1 MTRKRYN
8 VRLRLAATAIA
19 AVLSLSGCTF
29 QEMDRMSRK
38 AQASGDIAR
47 EHVSEQMRSS
57 QGALVWTDKPWVNLK
72 PVPTVSRGTRQENFP
87 DCQITLARDGLT
99 LPEIGERITALC
111 GVRVIFSPD
120 ALAVGQSSGT
130 TRALNG
136 PLPTPDNNGRIPLD
150 QLGGAVDTAGVTA
163 TPLVLSG
170 LRWQGKLSGLLDM
183 IAARTGLTPRMDNG
197 AILFSLLET
206 RAFQFTFLNTNITS
220 NASVTSGSTS
230 SMGTSG
236 GTTNSSVSGD
246 SSSSQQ
252 TTVDQSRNVYDDMK
266 KTLETMLTPQKGRFW
281 LSASTGTLTVTD
293 DGDVVPTLEKLG
305 FLPEQIRL
313 IKRILR
319 LAEGLIILSGP
330 TGAGKST
337 TLRACSDLYLERTR
351 YKKRLLTVED
361 PPEGRIRGA
370 IQTPI
375 LCDKADE
382 AEVRRAWERALSSA
396 LRLDP
401 DAILPGELRDL
412 ISILAGIF
420 AAQTGHLVLTTLHA
434 NSAFSIPERMIT
446 MGANAGLV
454 ADAQLL
460 IGLIS
465 QRLVQVLCPEC
476 RVPWSVKKDQ
486 LTPEEREYL
495 EKYCSVEGICRPEHL
510 HFRNE
515 AGCPA
520 CRKAVVIGGKQ
531 VATVGQGVAGR
542 SVVAEVVRP
551 DTMLFRLLIQE
562 GKEAAKAYW
571 LSELGGITRRIHLL
585 HKLNAGLV
593 DPLDADLIV
602 PLDEDEVTLSVSDQ
616 VTSSSDID
624 TALIERL
631 ALVIAASVREGL
643 KQGVEDAIKAGITAG
658 MAALKEVA

>member
-1 MTRKRYN
+1 MSEHNDAVLLYHNPETTAHELLVDSQRRTDVVVQQRVMSLMEENPGVTMRLVTRSELLRCSEMARQLSEQGEKG
-8 VRLRLAATAIA
+8 LRLEDIKKEVSSRQGDILNYFMVAKEIGASDIHGTTLPGLTRIEMRVHGELETISELAEEDGNAQAATIILSMCDVTEPQFYAGRKQDGRVA
-19 AVLSLSGCTF
+19 AKFL
-29 QEMDRMSRK
+29 RK
-38 AQASGDIAR
+38 VGLFGAR
-47 EHVSEQMRSS
+47 YSH
-57 QGALVWTDKPWVNLK
+57 T
-72 PVPTVSRGTRQENFP
+72 PT
-87 DCQITLARDGLT
+87 ADGLHF
-99 LPEIGERITALC
+99 
-111 GVRVIFSPD
+111 VMRVIP
-120 ALAVGQSSGT
+120 
-130 TRALNG
+130 
-136 PLPTPDNNGRIPLD
+136 
-150 QLGGAVDTAGVTA
+150 
-163 TPLVLSG
+163 
-170 LRWQGKLSGLLDM
+170 
-183 IAARTGLTPRMDNG
+183 
-197 AILFSLLET
+197 
-206 RAFQFTFLNTNITS
+206 
-220 NASVTSGSTS
+220 
-230 SMGTSG
+230 
-236 GTTNSSVSGD
+236 
-246 SSSSQQ
+246 
-252 TTVDQSRNVYDDMK
+252 
-266 KTLETMLTPQKGRFW
+266 
-281 LSASTGTLTVTD
+281 D

-319 LAEGLIILSGP
+319 LPEGLIILSGP

-337 TLRACSDLYLERTR
+337 TLRACSDLYLKRTR

-465 QRLVQVLCPEC
+465 QRLVQVLCPHC

-495 EKYCSVEGICRPEHL
+495 EKYCSEEGICRPENL

-515 AGCPA
+515 SGCPA

-602 PLDEDEVTLSVSDQ
+602 PLDEDEVTLSVSDP
-616 VTSSSDID
+616 VTSSTDID

-658 MAALKEVA
+658 MAALKEVV

>member
-1 MTRKRYN
+1 MSEHNEAVLLYHNPETTAHELLVDSQRRTDVAVQQRVMSLMEENPGVTMRLVTRSELLRCSEMARQLSEQGEKG
-8 VRLRLAATAIA
+8 LRLEDIKKEVSSRQGD
-19 AVLSLSGCTF
+19 VLNYFMVAKEIGASDIHGTTLPGLTRI
-29 QEMDRMSRK
+29 EMRVHGELETISELAEEDGK
-38 AQASGDIAR
+38 AQAATIILSMCDVTEPQFYAGRKQDGRVAAKFLRKVGLFGAR
-47 EHVSEQMRSS
+47 YSH
-57 QGALVWTDKPWVNLK
+57 T
-72 PVPTVSRGTRQENFP
+72 PT
-87 DCQITLARDGLT
+87 ADGLHF
-99 LPEIGERITALC
+99 
-111 GVRVIFSPD
+111 VMRVIP
-120 ALAVGQSSGT
+120 
-130 TRALNG
+130 
-136 PLPTPDNNGRIPLD
+136 
-150 QLGGAVDTAGVTA
+150 
-163 TPLVLSG
+163 
-170 LRWQGKLSGLLDM
+170 
-183 IAARTGLTPRMDNG
+183 
-197 AILFSLLET
+197 
-206 RAFQFTFLNTNITS
+206 
-220 NASVTSGSTS
+220 
-230 SMGTSG
+230 
-236 GTTNSSVSGD
+236 
-246 SSSSQQ
+246 
-252 TTVDQSRNVYDDMK
+252 
-266 KTLETMLTPQKGRFW
+266 
-281 LSASTGTLTVTD
+281 D

-319 LAEGLIILSGP
+319 LPEGLIILSGP

-465 QRLVQVLCPEC
+465 QRLVQVLCPHC

-486 LTPEEREYL
+486 ITPEEREYL
-495 EKYCSVEGICRPEHL
+495 EKYCSVEGICQPEHL

-551 DTMLFRLLIQE
+551 DTMLFRLLIQG

-602 PLDEDEVTLSVSDQ
+602 PLDEDEVTLSVSDP

-631 ALVIAASVREGL
+631 ALVIAASVSEGL

>member
-1 MTRKRYN
+1 MSEHNEAVLLYHNPETTAHELLVDSQRRTDVAVQQRVMSLMEENPGVTMRLVTRSELLRCSEMARQLSEQGEKG
-8 VRLRLAATAIA
+8 LRLEDIKKEVSSRQGDILNYFMVAKEIGASDIHGTTLPGLTRI
-19 AVLSLSGCTF
+19 
-29 QEMDRMSRK
+29 EMRVHGELETISELAEEDGK
-38 AQASGDIAR
+38 AQAATIILSMCDVTEPQFYAGRKQDGRVAAKFLRKVGLFGAR
-47 EHVSEQMRSS
+47 YSH
-57 QGALVWTDKPWVNLK
+57 T
-72 PVPTVSRGTRQENFP
+72 PT
-87 DCQITLARDGLT
+87 ADGLHF
-99 LPEIGERITALC
+99 
-111 GVRVIFSPD
+111 VMRVIP
-120 ALAVGQSSGT
+120 
-130 TRALNG
+130 
-136 PLPTPDNNGRIPLD
+136 
-150 QLGGAVDTAGVTA
+150 
-163 TPLVLSG
+163 
-170 LRWQGKLSGLLDM
+170 
-183 IAARTGLTPRMDNG
+183 
-197 AILFSLLET
+197 
-206 RAFQFTFLNTNITS
+206 
-220 NASVTSGSTS
+220 
-230 SMGTSG
+230 
-236 GTTNSSVSGD
+236 
-246 SSSSQQ
+246 
-252 TTVDQSRNVYDDMK
+252 
-266 KTLETMLTPQKGRFW
+266 
-281 LSASTGTLTVTD
+281 D

-319 LAEGLIILSGP
+319 LPEGLIILSGP

-465 QRLVQVLCPEC
+465 QRLVQVLCPHC

-486 LTPEEREYL
+486 ITPEEREYL
-495 EKYCSVEGICRPEHL
+495 EKYCSVEGICQPEHL

-602 PLDEDEVTLSVSDQ
+602 PLDEDEVTLSVSDP

-643 KQGVEDAIKAGITAG
+643 KQGVEDAIKAGIIAG

>member
-1 MTRKRYN
+1 MSEINDAVLLYHNPETTAHELLVDSQRRTDVAVQQRVMSLMEENPGVTMRLVTRSELLRCSEMARQLSEQGEKG
-8 VRLRLAATAIA
+8 LRLEDIKKEVSSRQGDILNYFMVAKEIGASDIHGTTLPGLTRI
-19 AVLSLSGCTF
+19 
-29 QEMDRMSRK
+29 EMRVHGELETISELAEEDGK
-38 AQASGDIAR
+38 AQAATIILSMCDVTEPQFYAGRKQDGRVAAKFLRKVGLFGAR
-47 EHVSEQMRSS
+47 YSH
-57 QGALVWTDKPWVNLK
+57 T
-72 PVPTVSRGTRQENFP
+72 PT
-87 DCQITLARDGLT
+87 ADGLHF
-99 LPEIGERITALC
+99 
-111 GVRVIFSPD
+111 VMRVIP
-120 ALAVGQSSGT
+120 
-130 TRALNG
+130 
-136 PLPTPDNNGRIPLD
+136 
-150 QLGGAVDTAGVTA
+150 
-163 TPLVLSG
+163 
-170 LRWQGKLSGLLDM
+170 
-183 IAARTGLTPRMDNG
+183 
-197 AILFSLLET
+197 
-206 RAFQFTFLNTNITS
+206 
-220 NASVTSGSTS
+220 
-230 SMGTSG
+230 
-236 GTTNSSVSGD
+236 
-246 SSSSQQ
+246 
-252 TTVDQSRNVYDDMK
+252 
-266 KTLETMLTPQKGRFW
+266 
-281 LSASTGTLTVTD
+281 D

-319 LAEGLIILSGP
+319 LPEGLIILSGP

-465 QRLVQVLCPEC
+465 QRLVQVLCPHC

-486 LTPEEREYL
+486 ITPEEREYL

-551 DTMLFRLLIQE
+551 DTMLFRLLIQK

-602 PLDEDEVTLSVSDQ
+602 PLDEDEVTLSVSDP